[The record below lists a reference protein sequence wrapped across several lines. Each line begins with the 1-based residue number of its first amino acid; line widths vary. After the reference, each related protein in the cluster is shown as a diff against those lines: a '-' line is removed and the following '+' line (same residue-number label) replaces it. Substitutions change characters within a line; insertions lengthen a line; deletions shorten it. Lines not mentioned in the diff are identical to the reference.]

1 MPKLCLSLRLTIGKW
16 KESADKRLQRGN
28 EKISTKRSSTS
39 GLTVSFSA
47 RKQKIGNRKKLNL
60 RRLISRIVNLLPKRR
75 L

>member
-16 KESADKRLQRGN
+16 KGNADKRLQREN
-28 EKISTKRSSTS
+28 VKISTKRSSMS

-47 RKQKIGNRKKLNL
+47 KKQKIGNRKKLNL